1 MLSEAL
7 ALFIVVLATIS
18 AYKSFKWTWPGMPP
32 GPWGLPVLGY
42 LPFLNPMAPYLTLTE
57 LCDKFGRVFSVRLG
71 QVSCVVLADPVLIRQ
86 AFARSEFAGR
96 APLFLTHGIMDG
108 FGLICAEGDLWK
120 CQRKFTA
127 EFMRKFGLT
136 NFKVSWRSSLS
147 SWYKPRGTGS

>member
-1 MLSEAL
+1 MLSEAFI
-7 ALFIVVLATIS
+7 LFILVLAAIS
-18 AYKSFKWTWPGMPP
+18 TYKRFKWTRPRMPP
-32 GPWGLPVLGY
+32 GPRGLPVLGY
-42 LPFLNPMAPYLTLTE
+42 LPFLNAKAPYLTLTE
-57 LCDKFGRVFSVRLG
+57 LCDKFGRVFSVQLG

-96 APLFLTHGIMDG
+96 APLYLTHGIMNG

-136 NFKVSWRSSLS
+136 NFKVRRSQVQN
-147 SWYKPRGTGS
+147 PAM